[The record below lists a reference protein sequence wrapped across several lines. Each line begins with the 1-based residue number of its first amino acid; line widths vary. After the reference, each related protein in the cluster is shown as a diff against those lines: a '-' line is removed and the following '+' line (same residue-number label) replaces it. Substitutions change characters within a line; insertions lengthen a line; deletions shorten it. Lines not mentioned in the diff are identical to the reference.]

1 MHSMAVAVPA
11 NEGGG
16 LAGAG
21 RQFVGLRPSQDP
33 STIKPKVKGDNMMDF
48 AIHLEARDP
57 ARNIWRA
64 YSMMGGQDLFGD
76 WVVVLSYGRIGAKG
90 RTKTV
95 TLPDKEATCRYVQ
108 QCLKKR
114 ESAPKRI
121 GIGYKVIRATGLW
134 EEFIE
139 SRNA

>member
-1 MHSMAVAVPA
+1 
-11 NEGGG
+11 
-16 LAGAG
+16 
-21 RQFVGLRPSQDP
+21 
-33 STIKPKVKGDNMMDF
+33 MMDF

-64 YSMMGGQDLFGD
+64 YSITGGQDLFGD

-95 TLPDKEATCRYVQ
+95 LLPDEAETRRYVR

-114 ESAPKRI
+114 ENAPKRI
-121 GIGYKVIRATGLW
+121 GVGYTMIQTNGMW

-139 SRNA
+139 SRSA

>member
-1 MHSMAVAVPA
+1 
-11 NEGGG
+11 
-16 LAGAG
+16 
-21 RQFVGLRPSQDP
+21 
-33 STIKPKVKGDNMMDF
+33 MDF

-64 YSMMGGQDLFGD
+64 YSITGGQDLFGD

-95 TLPDKEATCRYVQ
+95 TLPDEEAARCYVR

-114 ESAPKRI
+114 ENAPKRI
-121 GIGYKVIRATGLW
+121 GIGYTMIQATGVW
-134 EEFIE
+134 KAFIE
-139 SRNA
+139 QGRHEDQ